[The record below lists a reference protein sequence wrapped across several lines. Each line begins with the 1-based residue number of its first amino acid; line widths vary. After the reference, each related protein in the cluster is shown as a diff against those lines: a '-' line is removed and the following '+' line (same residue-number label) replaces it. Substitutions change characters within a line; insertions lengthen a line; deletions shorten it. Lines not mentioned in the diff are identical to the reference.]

1 MTMTLEYYLQNVY
14 PKKCKAQRAPTIRA
28 EITSKEDFE
37 IKDLEESEKSSPT
50 SNPINI
56 PIIKN
61 KGEGVACFYNPQQIE
76 TYIVDFEYYINGFRN
91 KAAREGKKCDFVL
104 YSSKDCLFIIVNELK
119 NRGKRY
125 IRQDDAI
132 EQLNASIEKLCQD
145 ESFLSQFK
153 HKIRLFSYRLTAPD
167 SQNKS
172 TSLVGQNAGRF
183 NQPALV
189 AKNISSHVP
198 DHRGFTFEQRMY
210 PEVYELPPEED

>member
-1 MTMTLEYYLQNVY
+1 MIMTLEYYLQNVY
-14 PKKCKAQRAPTIRA
+14 PTKCKAQRAPTIRA

-76 TYIVDFEYYINGFRN
+76 TYVVDFEYYINGFRN
-91 KAAREGKKCDFVL
+91 EAARGGKKCDFVL
-104 YSSKDCLFIIVNELK
+104 SSSKGCLFIIVNELK
-119 NRGKRY
+119 NRGKKY

-132 EQLNASIEKLCQD
+132 EQLNASIDKLCQD

-167 SQNKS
+167 SKN
-172 TSLVGQNAGRF
+172 TSLVGRNIGGF
-183 NQPALV
+183 NRPARV
-189 AKNISSHVP
+189 AEDISWHVP
-198 DHRGFTFEQRMY
+198 DYRGFTFEQRMY
-210 PEVYELPPEED
+210 PKVYELPSEED